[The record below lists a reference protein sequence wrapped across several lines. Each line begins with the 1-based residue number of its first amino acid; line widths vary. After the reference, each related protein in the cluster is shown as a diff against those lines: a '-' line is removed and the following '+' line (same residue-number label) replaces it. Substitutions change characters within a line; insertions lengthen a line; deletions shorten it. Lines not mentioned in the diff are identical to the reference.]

1 MKTYHSWRLQSS
13 KNSIQSSTSALAIA
27 EQLYSW
33 VDIRVSD
40 FQPTIMSRLMVEDE
54 RTTLYEDGLV
64 W

>member
-1 MKTYHSWRLQSS
+1 M
-13 KNSIQSSTSALAIA
+13 AIA

-54 RTTLYEDGLV
+54 RATLYEDGLV

>member
-1 MKTYHSWRLQSS
+1 M
-13 KNSIQSSTSALAIA
+13 AIA